1 MLQYFKMN
9 ELENYRQLKPHE
21 LLRPGDKY
29 VYIPD
34 PKKVVGT
41 MKYIPVGGLV
51 ADHWHEYRFYRRR
64 HTAKNLFI
72 KHPQDQD
79 RLKPEKKLVVTFSY
93 PSRKETYSVERKVQV
108 IDLNDEYLTGL
119 EMTLLWET
127 GKNQYRT
134 NYQFKKFLR
143 TKIKHN
149 EITVESYQ

>member
-29 VYIPD
+29 VYISS

-41 MKYIPVGGLV
+41 MQCIPVGGL
-51 ADHWHEYRFYRRR
+51 APDHWPEYRFYRRR

-79 RLKPEKKLVVTFSY
+79 RLKPEKKLVVTFYY
-93 PSRKETYSVERKVQV
+93 PSHSGKCNVDRKVQV

-119 EMTLLWET
+119 EMTNVWET